1 MTRFVLLS
9 DLHLSRPDPDDRLL
23 HSDTMAMPAAV
34 IGRSEG

>member
-1 MTRFVLLS
+1 MTRFILLS